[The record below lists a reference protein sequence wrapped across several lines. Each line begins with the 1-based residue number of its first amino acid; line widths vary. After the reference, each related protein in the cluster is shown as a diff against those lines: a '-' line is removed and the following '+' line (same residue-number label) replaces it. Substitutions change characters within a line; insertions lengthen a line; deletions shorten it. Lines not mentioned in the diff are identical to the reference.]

1 MCWFQSSYPHYT
13 SQLQQLMQ
21 RVGIKTYKEL
31 RDRSGVGERQI
42 IRLRYGLVLQTRA
55 ETLVK
60 LAQALQISVDELI
73 KVLSSKPVA
82 GKSDMATTATE
93 QLKQEYQRLKKQMA
107 NQKESLQQEF
117 QQNSLQTIESWLVQ
131 WPTAAA
137 GVENNPELPAVRL
150 LPLIKPITQLL
161 QSWGVK
167 AIASVGE
174 EVAYDP
180 LQHQLMSGKAQPGE
194 LVKVRYLGYL
204 WKDRLLHRAK
214 VSPVEK

>member
-21 RVGIKTYKEL
+21 RVGIKNYKEL
-31 RDRSGVGERQI
+31 RTRSGVGERQI

-117 QQNSLQTIESWLVQ
+117 QKNTLQAIESWLVQ

-137 GVENNPELPAVRL
+137 GVENNPELPAARL